1 MDQQVD
7 LITLGVHDLEQAR
20 RFYLDGL
27 GWEALLDVP
36 GEVVF
41 LQVGHGLL
49 LALFGAEDLAADAGD
64 PPRAAAATGPLPFN
78 LAHNVGS
85 DDAVV
90 SQMARAEAA
99 GATVLKPPQ
108 RAAFGGFHG
117 YFADPS
123 GFRWEI
129 AHNPGWRVGQD
140 GRVTIGPVEQQRE
153 RPG

>member
-1 MDQQVD
+1 MEQQVD
-7 LITLGVHDLEQAR
+7 LITLGVHDLEEAR

-27 GWEALLDVP
+27 GWKAALDVP

-49 LALFGAEDLAADAGD
+49 LALFGAGDLSADIGEEA
-64 PPRAAAATGPLPFN
+64 RATATGTYPFN

-85 DDAVV
+85 EAEVV
-90 SQMARAEAA
+90 QQMARAEAA
-99 GATVLKPPQ
+99 GATVLKAPQ

-129 AHNPGWRVGQD
+129 AHNPGWSVGPD
-140 GRVTIGPVEQQRE
+140 GQVALVAVE
-153 RPG
+153 